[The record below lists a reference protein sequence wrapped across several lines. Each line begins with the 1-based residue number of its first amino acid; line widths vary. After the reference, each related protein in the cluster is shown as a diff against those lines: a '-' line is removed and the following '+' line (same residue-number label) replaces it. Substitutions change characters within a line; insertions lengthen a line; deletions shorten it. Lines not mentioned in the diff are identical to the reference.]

1 MARQLI
7 AFAALT
13 LALGVLAAGL
23 LSSAAYAQQPLQS
36 LRPTQSACTAGSQS
50 VRVCNNGLQS
60 CNDVCAA
67 QDLDAGTEIAGCRT
81 ACCNRFNVCLRSRN
95 CGVLAID
102 CN

>member
-1 MARQLI
+1 MTLAGVMT
-7 AFAALT
+7 FAALAA
-13 LALGVLAAGL
+13 ALMVPAGPL
-23 LSSAAYAQQPLQS
+23 EAQTAQPLQS

-50 VRVCNNGLQS
+50 LRVCNNGLTS

-67 QDLDAGTEIAGCRT
+67 QDIDASTEVAGCET

-95 CGVLAID
+95 CGALVID